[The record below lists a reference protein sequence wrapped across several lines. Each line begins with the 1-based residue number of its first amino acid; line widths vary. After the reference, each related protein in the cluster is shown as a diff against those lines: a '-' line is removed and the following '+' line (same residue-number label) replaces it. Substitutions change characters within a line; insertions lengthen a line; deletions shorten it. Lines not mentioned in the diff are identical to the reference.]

1 MITNGDDAHA
11 VAELAARILA
21 PARTMP
27 VVVVTTRFGSSTPLI
42 DLDRFAAELDGTA
55 ELWFVSDPLLTRELG
70 EALPP
75 DCAVY
80 NGAIRT
86 YPPGIEWRTRPRL
99 ARRRFSYDDA
109 EAEALASLALGDALD
124 AAHQGAYVG
133 GTVGGASPTRRASGT
148 VASILAG
155 GERAFVALDDGTM
168 AFVAQQAGIAPAPL
182 DWVLEV
188 GARVSGALDES
199 SKRLHPDLAI
209 GGADDLW
216 QSYPVGSVIVALVAR
231 VERQRATLLAH
242 PGVAVTVTRSDLS
255 SNPRDRVDL
264 LLTEGDVVE
273 VRVVRDEQGRVAL
286 RTIDLD
292 DDEPVTDALPVIA
305 GGPPWLLPGRP
316 LRPEGNDDDDVD
328 ALLDAGNGVDALLTT
343 IEDAVSVDTP
353 SPAPAPYSDPGP
365 ETGPK
370 PLPGPGRRPAAT
382 PTAPIPV
389 VTSAAE
395 GTDTAPGAS
404 ARGALKSALETVA
417 RQKAELEALRAE
429 LKRAHGSS
437 EAARIAQLQAA
448 VRELSDRRSAADAR
462 AEQAAQKIRDLQ
474 ASLRQA
480 RRIAAADPAQRET
493 PASPAERRARFASA
507 DEWVRH
513 EMYVLWVDRLDA
525 ATRAEHPWPAP
536 IALGDRFA
544 ASVEALPA
552 AKVEKALRCAMEAV
566 CGVIDTKPAREVHA
580 LRSGDGA
587 SAAPVVRGDGA
598 RCKRAYVEQKTPQA
612 LRLHY
617 WVLPGGGVELSRVV
631 AHDDVEP

>member
-11 VAELAARILA
+11 VAELATRILA

-124 AAHQGAYVG
+124 AAHQGGYVG
-133 GTVGGASPTRRASGT
+133 GTVAGASATRRASGT

-182 DWVLEV
+182 DWVLDV
-188 GARVSGALDES
+188 GASVSGALDES

-216 QSYPVGSVIVALVAR
+216 QSYPIGSVIVALVAR

-242 PGVAVTVTRSDLS
+242 PGVAVTVTRDDLS

-273 VRVVRDEQGRVAL
+273 VRVVRDEQGRIAL
-286 RTIDLD
+286 RTIDVD
-292 DDEPVTDALPVIA
+292 DDEPVMDALPVIA

-316 LRPEGNDDDDVD
+316 LRPDAGDDDAVD
-328 ALLDAGNGVDALLTT
+328 ALLGADDDADSASDDV
-343 IEDAVSVDTP
+343 
-353 SPAPAPYSDPGP
+353 APNDVACDEAAGDEAAPQTDP
-365 ETGPK
+365 T
-370 PLPGPGRRPAAT
+370 PLPGPGPRPATT
-382 PTAPIPV
+382 PTTPVAVVSTTSGRTVDAPA
-389 VTSAAE
+389 T
-395 GTDTAPGAS
+395 T

-417 RQKAELEALRAE
+417 RQKAEIETLRAE

-437 EAARIAQLQAA
+437 EAARITQLQAA